1 MSRRR
6 QWHELPESV
15 RAEVER
21 HTGPVSSVAIIPSG
35 ASCDV
40 AVTLDTAT
48 GRAFCKGGESSSPN
62 AWLYRNEARV
72 NPWLPKAAPRLLWT
86 VERDGWLLLGFEHVA
101 GRHPDLAPGSPDLP
115 LLSALLTELGDQ
127 LTPCPPIAVRPFAD
141 RWHTLIAPEL
151 VDGDTL
157 LHTDMTPRN
166 FLVPEGQAGS
176 ATKLAD
182 WSAPAR
188 GAAWVDAAFLALRL
202 VRAGH
207 PPSEAEAWAAQI
219 PAYAA
224 APERS
229 VTGFAE
235 ALVRLW
241 QRKLVV
247 PAPHHGP
254 LLDAAQR
261 WTAYRESLPR
271 GRDLRSCVASPNG
284 PVQRWGAGDSRSA

>member
-6 QWHELPESV
+6 HWHELPESV
-15 RAEVER
+15 RTEIER
-21 HTGPVSSVAIIPSG
+21 HTGRVNSVATIPTG

-48 GRAFCKGGESSSPN
+48 GRVFCKGGNADSPS

-72 NPWLPKAAPRLLWT
+72 NPWLPEVAPRLLWT

-115 LLSALLTELGDQ
+115 LLAVLLSELSGQ
-127 LTPCPPIAVRPFAD
+127 LTPCPPPAVRPFAD
-141 RWHTLIAPEL
+141 RWHSLIDPEL

-166 FLVPEGQAGS
+166 FLVSEQQAGS
-176 ATKLAD
+176 TARIRLVD
-182 WSAPAR
+182 WSSPAH
-188 GAAWVDAAFLALRL
+188 GAAWIDTAFLLLRL

-207 PPSEAEAWAAQI
+207 TPSAAEAWAVQI
-219 PAYAA
+219 PAYAS
-224 APERS
+224 APEHA
-229 VTGFAE
+229 VTGFTE

-241 QRKLVV
+241 LGKQLAA

-261 WTAYRESLPR
+261 WAAYRGRPERVGGLAMSRGKAVKTVESSAAPR
-271 GRDLRSCVASPNG
+271 
-284 PVQRWGAGDSRSA
+284 